1 MLQIKCVQAVP
12 CYKSQQMQ
20 MQMQMQT
27 QAAVYLFVGKQVVL
41 ESCCSVCGNKG

>member
-12 CYKSQQMQ
+12 CYKSQ
-20 MQMQMQT
+20 QMQMQT